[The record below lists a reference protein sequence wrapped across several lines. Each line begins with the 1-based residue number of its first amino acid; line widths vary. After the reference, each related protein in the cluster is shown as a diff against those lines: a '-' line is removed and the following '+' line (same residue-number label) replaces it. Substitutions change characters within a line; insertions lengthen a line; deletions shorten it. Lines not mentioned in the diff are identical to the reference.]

1 MPASVRLYGLHVGT
15 LDVGRDG
22 RLGGDR
28 NDRHIRPTESAD
40 RLDELVSQRA
50 LLLDL
55 PFLKNLATN
64 VRTRSGHLSALLLG
78 DRERVRFADLWRR
91 AET

>member
-1 MPASVRLYGLHVGT
+1 MPASVRLYGLQVGT
-15 LDVGRDG
+15 LDVEMDG

-28 NDRHIRPTESAD
+28 NAPHIRPTENAD
-40 RLDELVSQRA
+40 GLDELMSQRV

-55 PFLKNLATN
+55 PSLWNLATN
-64 VRTRSGHLSALLLG
+64 GRARPGHLSALLLG
-78 DRERVRFADLWRR
+78 DGIHVRFADLWRR